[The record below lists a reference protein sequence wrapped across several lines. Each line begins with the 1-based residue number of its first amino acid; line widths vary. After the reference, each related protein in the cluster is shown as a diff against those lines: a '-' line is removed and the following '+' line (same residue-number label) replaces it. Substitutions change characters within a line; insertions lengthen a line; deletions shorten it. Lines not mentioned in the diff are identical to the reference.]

1 MEPLDEP
8 GVPVSCTVAQLLRPS
23 RSAEATALEGS
34 EDNVLDPV
42 LDPDELPL
50 DVLPP
55 IVNVVLTTGQMA
67 PPFSQDLK

>member
-8 GVPVSCTVAQLLRPS
+8 GVPVSCTVAQLPRPS
-23 RSAEATALEGS
+23 RFAEATALEGS
-34 EDNVLDPV
+34 VAPELDPV
-42 LDPDELPL
+42 EVDPPL
-50 DVLPP
+50 LLEELPP